1 MSRRS
6 EIELTNM
13 CLVYNNDAVLVQ
25 EKTGT
30 KYKSGLVF
38 PKGHVEEGELLR
50 DYIIRE
56 IQGRNRA
63 YNFKSTAA
71 WL

>member
-38 PKGHVEEGELLR
+38 PNGHVEEGELLR

-63 YNFKSTAA
+63 YNLKSTAA